1 MCMGPVRVARPPS
14 AENDVP
20 GDPGDMQ
27 DSGTLTGNRNAVSLR
42 GMSEQSYLSEAIR
55 AARRRAGLSQA
66 ELAAA
71 LGVRQSSVS
80 QWERGSTR
88 PSTDH
93 LLALTSIL
101 RTTLLDFS
109 AASGSGAE
117 GDGEAAAGPAS
128 GGGAEGDGE
137 AAGSAGGVGAP
148 GARGDG
154 HAPAA
159 TERAVGGEAGAGR
172 AAREPWVAGDGDPGP
187 MAMGTRG
194 SR

>member
-1 MCMGPVRVARPPS
+1 LSIGATNIEETLMLMGPVRASRPAS

-20 GDPGDMQ
+20 VDHGHMQ
-27 DSGTLTGNRNAVSLR
+27 ASGALTRNRNAVSLR

-109 AASGSGAE
+109 AV
-117 GDGEAAAGPAS
+117 AAGT
-128 GGGAEGDGE
+128 GEG
-137 AAGSAGGVGAP
+137 AGGEG
-148 GARGDG
+148 
-154 HAPAA
+154 PA
-159 TERAVGGEAGAGR
+159 AGR
-172 AAREPWVAGDGDPGP
+172 AGAAGAAEDGDGKGAAPVARRSSTSAPPRGEGG
-187 MAMGTRG
+187 AVAVGTRG
-194 SR
+194 PR

>member
-1 MCMGPVRVARPPS
+1 
-14 AENDVP
+14 
-20 GDPGDMQ
+20 
-27 DSGTLTGNRNAVSLR
+27 
-42 GMSEQSYLSEAIR
+42 MSEQDYLSEAIR

-109 AASGSGAE
+109 AATGGPGAGDGSG
-117 GDGEAAAGPAS
+117 GQGLAAA
-128 GGGAEGDGE
+128 D
-137 AAGSAGGVGAP
+137 
-148 GARGDG
+148 
-154 HAPAA
+154 
-159 TERAVGGEAGAGR
+159 GGEVGAGAGR
-172 AAREPWVAGDGDPGP
+172 EGAGDGSGGGLAGGQMVGSSSGVTPG
-187 MAMGTRG
+187 AGGGERV
-194 SR
+194 R

>member
-1 MCMGPVRVARPPS
+1 
-14 AENDVP
+14 
-20 GDPGDMQ
+20 
-27 DSGTLTGNRNAVSLR
+27 
-42 GMSEQSYLSEAIR
+42 MSEQDYLSEAIC

-109 AASGSGAE
+109 AA
-117 GDGEAAAGPAS
+117 AAAGGGDQDGSGGRGTAAADEGGGGAGPANQGLAAAGGGAGDGSGGQGQPNGAGREGVEDGS
-128 GGGAEGDGE
+128 GGG
-137 AAGSAGGVGAP
+137 S
-148 GARGDG
+148 
-154 HAPAA
+154 
-159 TERAVGGEAGAGR
+159 VGGEVAVGSPSAVVPGAGGGER
-172 AAREPWVAGDGDPGP
+172 VR
-187 MAMGTRG
+187 
-194 SR
+194 